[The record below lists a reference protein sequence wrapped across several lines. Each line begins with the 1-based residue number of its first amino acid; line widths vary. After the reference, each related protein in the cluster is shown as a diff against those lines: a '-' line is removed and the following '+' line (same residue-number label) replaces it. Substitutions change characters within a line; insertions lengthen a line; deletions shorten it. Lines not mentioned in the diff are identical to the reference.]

1 MPLDINQDTWRVFRI
16 MAEFVEG
23 FEEMTTVGPAISIF
37 GSARTR
43 PDHPDYQAAER
54 TAALLA
60 KSGLAV
66 ITGGGPGIM
75 EAGNKGAYEGGG
87 QSIGLNIT
95 LPHEQQSNRYQTKSL
110 DFHYFYVRKVMFVKY
125 ASGFICFPGGYGTL
139 DEFFELITLIQTL
152 KVGVFPVVLYGSRY
166 WSGLVDWMRHV
177 IADKYIDGEDLDIFR
192 IVDTP
197 EEAVKQIRQGLK
209 KRWWGPQDRELRKIT
224 NGNGNAKHNPPLAGS
239 SRTAG
244 TGEGTRYGRRPIH
257 TGNSHVASPRKPQ
270 Q

>member
-1 MPLDINQDTWRVFRI
+1 MPIDVMNQDTWRIFRI

-23 FEEMTTVGPAISIF
+23 FEEMARVAPAVSIF

-43 PDHPDYQAAER
+43 PEDADYRAAEK
-54 TAALLA
+54 TSKLLA
-60 KSGLAV
+60 QAGFAV

-75 EAGNKGAYEGGG
+75 EAGNKGAFEFGG

-95 LPHEQQSNRYQTKSL
+95 LPHEQLGNKYQTKSL

-125 ASGFICFPGGYGTL
+125 AAGFICFPGGYGTL

-152 KVGVFPVVLYGSRY
+152 KIEPFPVVLYGSRY
-166 WSGLVDWMRHV
+166 WSGLVNWLKTTA
-177 IADKYIDGEDLDIFR
+177 ADRFIDNEDLDIFR

-197 EEAVKQIRQGLK
+197 EDAVKQIRTGVRKHWWRPEDEVLK
-209 KRWWGPQDRELRKIT
+209 KIT
-224 NGNGNAKHNPPLAGS
+224 NGNGKHRAPLSAT

-244 TGEGTRYGRRPIH
+244 TGEGTRYGRRPVRSTKAHIP
-257 TGNSHVASPRKPQ
+257 SPRKPQ